1 MDHNKDKDEV
11 FAYWDE
17 ESCGTGMTKEKKFSH
32 EYFSEIENK
41 RYALEPCI
49 KPFAQFNEY
58 KNKNV
63 LEVGVGAGTDFVNWL
78 RYGAIAS
85 GIDLTD
91 EAIENVKHR
100 LNIECL
106 QAKRL
111 EKADAENLPFSDN
124 EFDMVYSWGVIHHSP
139 DTVKALEE
147 IVRVTKPKGEIKIM
161 IYNRYSVTAFWVWV
175 RNCLLKGKIW
185 KSITYAV
192 ANYVESPG
200 TKAYTKSEAKELF
213 LSMPVKII
221 SIENVLTWCDLAITS
236 KYNVVR
242 LIHRILARIGGGN
255 RVGWFMLIKA
265 EKSVE

>member
-1 MDHNKDKDEV
+1 M
-11 FAYWDE
+11 
-17 ESCGTGMTKEKKFSH
+17 
-32 EYFSEIENK
+32 
-41 RYALEPCI
+41 
-49 KPFAQFNEY
+49 
-58 KNKNV
+58 
-63 LEVGVGAGTDFVNWL
+63 
-78 RYGAIAS
+78 
-85 GIDLTD
+85 
-91 EAIENVKHR
+91 
-100 LNIECL
+100 
-106 QAKRL
+106 
-111 EKADAENLPFSDN
+111 
-124 EFDMVYSWGVIHHSP
+124 IHHSP

-221 SIENVLTWCDLAITS
+221 SIENVLTWCDLAKTS
-236 KYNVVR
+236 RFNIVR
-242 LIHRILARIGGGN
+242 LIHRVLAWIGGGN

-265 EKSVE
+265 IKKQI